1 MKRRIKYQ
9 DAPAD
14 VEQALDMS
22 ERIYDF
28 LPSPDRLVE
37 KIEKEKITISLSKRS
52 VDFFRKAADKEGV
65 GYQTMINNLL
75 DAYARRFE

>member
-1 MKRRIKYQ
+1 MKRGIKYQ

-22 ERIYDF
+22 ERIHDF
-28 LPSPDRLVE
+28 LPSPDKLVE

-75 DAYARRFE
+75 DAYARRFG